1 MLLTYAPAWWYYS
14 SWGQRWVAFLAAGE
28 FQEWDSRCR
37 GEQKTPAQL
46 YVTEQQLQF
55 YTRPIWEQ
63 RFISTRVENMSDL
76 FFLNVCFCRSQSCD
90 LSRSAEVCWLLSVS
104 QDQVRCG
111 LSSKARTPS
120 LTYKNPKGIINS
132 IVFVIAEFGRLYRT
146 RFRCFSSSF
155 AECLSARHVTQKRS
169 RLWLSSTFPKPSY
182 PDSTRRS
189 WPSLCPSRAWTRS
202 QVRFT
207 GTSVGHI

>member
-1 MLLTYAPAWWYYS
+1 MINDQYFNQELVLQKIFRLFLMMFKIKPFDRMNSFHSGLLCMHILKYAADICS
-14 SWGQRWVAFLAAGE
+14 SLVILFIMRSALSCLPCCRRI
-28 FQEWDSRCR
+28 SRCR

-76 FFLNVCFCRSQSCD
+76 FILNVCFCRSQSCD

-120 LTYKNPKGIINS
+120 LT
-132 IVFVIAEFGRLYRT
+132 LT
-146 RFRCFSSSF
+146 R
-155 AECLSARHVTQKRS
+155 TQKE
-169 RLWLSSTFPKPSY
+169 
-182 PDSTRRS
+182 
-189 WPSLCPSRAWTRS
+189 
-202 QVRFT
+202 
-207 GTSVGHI
+207 